1 MFQRIETLVE
11 RLAAFGR
18 LIAQALIVY
27 MMLHILL
34 EIVLRVFFKTST
46 YSMNEFVGYALAGM
60 VFFGLA
66 ETFYQRRHVRVS
78 LLIGALQPPAQKA
91 LDLFCLVATGL
102 VMSGL
107 TYIVWI
113 IFKRDLE
120 RGSVSPSI
128 IAVPTW
134 IIDLVILTGL
144 VLFLLQLIVT
154 TIRTAI
160 SGMKPDAY
168 PLEG

>member
-1 MFQRIETLVE
+1 MFQWIEIMTE

-18 LIAQALIVY
+18 LIAQVLIVY
-27 MMLHILL
+27 MMLHIML
-34 EIVLRVFFKTST
+34 EIMLRVFFRTST

-66 ETFYQRRHVRVS
+66 ETFYQRRHVRVN
-78 LLIGALQPPAQKA
+78 LLIVALPPLGQRI
-91 LDLFCLVATGL
+91 LDLSCLVATGL

-107 TYIVWI
+107 TYVVWLT
-113 IFKRDLE
+113 FQRNLE

-128 IAVPTW
+128 MAVPTW

-144 VLFLLQLIVT
+144 VLFLLQLVVT
-154 TIRTAI
+154 IIRTAI
-160 SGMKPDAY
+160 SGMKPDAT